1 MNLRQP
7 LKRMAVVF
15 GTSVL
20 VFIAGIGISLLGIEL
35 SGGVI
40 EWRQWLANNTL
51 GFRIWRIS
59 LYALV
64 IAYWLRIRRARAMTT
79 PQQHR
84 LLRLECTVIAL
95 LVLIEL
101 QSLRGAS

>member
-35 SGGVI
+35 TGGVI
-40 EWRQWLANNTL
+40 EWRGWIANNTL
-51 GFRIWRIS
+51 GFRIWRLT
-59 LYALV
+59 LYALA
-64 IAYWLRIRRARAMTT
+64 IIYWLRIRRARVLPA
-79 PQQHR
+79 PLNHR

-95 LVLIEL
+95 LMLIEL
-101 QSLRGAS
+101 QSLRGGS